1 MSEALQIP
9 CTSCHAVN
17 RIPADRLADA
27 PRCGRCK
34 ASLLP
39 DAPVDVSEATFD
51 KLISRSDVP
60 VVVDFWA
67 AWCGP
72 CKMMAPV
79 FAKTAGEMRGRALFV
94 KVDTEQ
100 APQVSARLGI
110 RSIPTL
116 AVFKQGKELARQ
128 AGAMDGTALQRW
140 LSSVI

>member
-1 MSEALQIP
+1 MSDALQIP
-9 CTSCHAVN
+9 CTSCLAVN
-17 RIPADRLADA
+17 RIPAGRLSEG

-34 ASLLP
+34 AALLP

-51 KLISRSDVP
+51 KLVSRSDIP
-60 VVVDFWA
+60 VVADFWA

-79 FAKTAGEMRGRALFV
+79 FAETAARMQGKALFV

-100 APQVSARLGI
+100 AQQVSVRLGI

-116 AVFKQGKELARQ
+116 AVFKKGKELARQ
-128 AGAMDGTALQRW
+128 AGAMDGSSLQRW
-140 LSSVI
+140 LGGLL